1 MIQALVNIFK
11 IEELRKKIFI
21 TLSLLIVYRV
31 GCYIPTPG
39 IDTLALSQ
47 YFSRL
52 EKEGGQTLLG
62 IMNLF
67 TGGALTRLS
76 IFALG
81 IMPYISSS
89 IIMQLLTAV
98 VPALEKIAKEGK
110 AGYEKINQYTRYLTL
125 FLCVVQGLFLALWLS
140 NDASFRGIRIVP
152 DKGFLFI
159 FTTILTLTAGTVFIM
174 WLGEQIQERGI
185 GNGMSLIITTG
196 IISRIPISIQQ
207 LWLLYSPFD
216 ASKRQIST
224 FTIVILL
231 ALWFIVIMGVI
242 LFAQGQRRI
251 PIQHGKRIVG
261 NRVSMGQ
268 TTYLPIRVDMA
279 GVIAIIF
286 AQSVIVA
293 PATLATFLPAKIG
306 FVRFLQSMMQERGIA
321 YNLVYVALIMFFMYF
336 YTAMTFNP
344 VEISNHLKKSGGFIP
359 GIRPGTPTS
368 GYLDFVA
375 TRIVFVGAVY
385 ICAIAILP
393 SVIMHFF
400 RVPSYDIASFFGGT
414 TLLILVGVVLD
425 TMKQLEGQLFIRHY
439 EGFIKGGSLRG
450 RK

>member
-1 MIQALVNIFK
+1 MFQALINVFK
-11 IEELRKKIFI
+11 IEELRKKILI

-31 GCYIPTPG
+31 GCYVPTPG
-39 IDTLALSQ
+39 IDTFALSQ
-47 YFSRL
+47 YFARI
-52 EKEGGQTLLG
+52 EKSGQTLLG

-125 FLCVVQGLFLALWLS
+125 FLCIIQGLFLALWLS
-140 NDASFRGIRIVP
+140 NDNSFQGIRIVP
-152 DKGFLFI
+152 DKGLLFI
-159 FTTILTLTAGTVFIM
+159 VTTILTLTAGTVFIM

-196 IISRIPISIQQ
+196 IVSRIPISLQQ

-216 ASKRQIST
+216 ASKRQIQT
-224 FTIVILL
+224 FTVITLII
-231 ALWFIVIMGVI
+231 LWFLVIMGVV
-242 LFAQGQRRI
+242 LFSQGQRRI
-251 PIQHGKRIVG
+251 PIQHGKRVVG
-261 NRVSMGQ
+261 NRVSMAQ

-293 PATLATFLPAKIG
+293 PATMAALLPAKIG
-306 FVRFLQSMMQERGIA
+306 FVRFLQSMLQERGLA
-321 YNLVYVALIMFFMYF
+321 YNLLYIGLIMFFMYF

-344 VEISNHLKKSGGFIP
+344 LEISNHLKKSGGFIP
-359 GIRPGTPTS
+359 GIRPGTPTAS
-368 GYLDFVA
+368 YLDFVA

-385 ICAIAILP
+385 VCGIAILP
-393 SVIMHFF
+393 NAIMHIFK
-400 RVPSYDIASFFGGT
+400 VPSYDIASFFGGT